1 MCRLLGY
8 VSHPT
13 MAVRDVMPGT
23 DFDQFVELSR
33 LHGDGWGMAW
43 CEGATVRQARAPTAA
58 LHDPDFARLAC
69 MPLTD
74 LGLVHLRWAT
84 DGLAVQSANTHPFV
98 ADGIAMAHNGSIA
111 PIDELT
117 GLLSPASRAALTGTT
132 DSERYFRLV
141 LQSVTA
147 AGDTV
152 TGLRSAVELLARR
165 FPRASLNAMLIDK
178 DRLVAVHASSSA
190 PPPVD
195 DMLARYRDPD
205 RAPVDHRDR
214 YFRLRYRVGNNAVV
228 IASTGLTGTD
238 WRPVP
243 ENSLL
248 VVDRRDAAID
258 QVPLRTCMQ
267 EPAR

>member
-1 MCRLLGY
+1 M
-8 VSHPT
+8 
-13 MAVRDVMPGT
+13 
-23 DFDQFVELSR
+23 
-33 LHGDGWGMAW
+33 
-43 CEGATVRQARAPTAA
+43 
-58 LHDPDFARLAC
+58 
-69 MPLTD
+69 
-74 LGLVHLRWAT
+74 
-84 DGLAVQSANTHPFV
+84 
-98 ADGIAMAHNGSIA
+98 
-111 PIDELT
+111 
-117 GLLSPASRAALTGTT
+117 
-132 DSERYFRLV
+132 
-141 LQSVTA
+141 
-147 AGDTV
+147 
-152 TGLRSAVELLARR
+152 LARR
-165 FPRASLNAMLIDK
+165 FPRASQNAKLIDK